1 MGVNDREILRVL
13 GRNIRQAR
21 LKAGLTQECLSELS
35 GVHVQTI
42 GALEH
47 GNFPFAVTTFARIS
61 QFLEISPNR
70 LLDGLRSAG
79 PGTDGPHQKGSRP
92 QTRSPENRVGRCQW
106 HFTRLRSEVGTREVE
121 RRRRVGELGALGA
134 IAQRRGPSLGRKPA
148 RLPHN
153 SIASVTSARF
163 ARRIGRGREGDRA
176 DRKPVEPRKSRVGHC
191 AARRVEHNCALP

>member
-70 LLDGLRSAG
+70 LLDGLRL
-79 PGTDGPHQKGSRP
+79 PD
-92 QTRSPENRVGRCQW
+92 PERTARIKM
-106 HFTRLRSEVGTREVE
+106 
-121 RRRRVGELGALGA
+121 ALA
-134 IAQRRGPSLGRKPA
+134 RK
-148 RLPHN
+148 
-153 SIASVTSARF
+153 
-163 ARRIGRGREGDRA
+163 RA
-176 DRKPVEPRKSRVGHC
+176 PRKTG
-191 AARRVEHNCALP
+191 